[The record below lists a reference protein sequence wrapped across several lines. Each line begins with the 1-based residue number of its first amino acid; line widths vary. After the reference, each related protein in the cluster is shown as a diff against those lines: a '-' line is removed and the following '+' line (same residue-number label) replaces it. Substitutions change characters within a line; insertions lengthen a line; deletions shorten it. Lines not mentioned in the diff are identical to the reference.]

1 MTIFANKSGSFY
13 ATGLAAILSLVS
25 LIVYTNVMYTY
36 TLIYVLL
43 VAALV
48 LEVLPL
54 FLNNAILTG
63 VVPVVNAVLMGAAGM
78 GSAVVMVNQIAYVVT
93 GLDQMSTITSYIVFA
108 SVAIVAMVVNVV
120 AAFLKWEK

>member
-1 MTIFANKSGSFY
+1 MAIFANKSGSFY
-13 ATGLAAILSLVS
+13 TTGLAAILTLVA
-25 LIVYTNVMYTY
+25 LIVYNSVMYTY

-54 FLNNAILTG
+54 VWNNAILTG
-63 VVPVVNAVLMGAAGM
+63 VVPVVNAVLNGAAGM

-93 GLDQMSTITSYIVFA
+93 GLDQMSTIVSYIVFA
-108 SVAIVAMVVNVV
+108 SVAIVAMLVNIV

>member
-93 GLDQMSTITSYIVFA
+93 GLDQMSTIISYIVFA
-108 SVAIVAMVVNVV
+108 SVAIAAMVVNVV

>member
-1 MTIFANKSGSFY
+1 MAIFANKSGSFY
-13 ATGLAAILSLVS
+13 LTGLAAILTLVA
-25 LIVYTNVMYTY
+25 LIVYNSVMYTY

-54 FLNNAILTG
+54 FLNIPFLTG
-63 VVPVVNAVLMGAAGM
+63 AAPVANAVLNGAAGM

-93 GLDQMSTITSYIVFA
+93 GLDQMSTIVSYIVFA
-108 SVAIVAMVVNVV
+108 SVAIVTMLVNIV

>member
-1 MTIFANKSGSFY
+1 MAIFANKSGSFY
-13 ATGLAAILSLVS
+13 TTGLAAILTLVA
-25 LIVYTNVMYTY
+25 LIVYNSVMYTY

-54 FLNNAILTG
+54 VWNNAILTG
-63 VVPVVNAVLMGAAGM
+63 VVPVVNAVLTGAAGM

-93 GLDQMSTITSYIVFA
+93 GLDQMSTIVSYIVFA
-108 SVAIVAMVVNVV
+108 SVAIVAMLVNIV

>member
-1 MTIFANKSGSFY
+1 MAIFANKSGGFY
-13 ATGLAAILSLVS
+13 LTALAAILTLVS
-25 LIVYTNVMYTY
+25 LIVYNSVMYTY

-54 FLNNAILTG
+54 FLNIPFLTG
-63 VVPVVNAVLMGAAGM
+63 VAPVANAVLNGAAGM

-108 SVAIVAMVVNVV
+108 SVAIVAMLVNIV

>member
-93 GLDQMSTITSYIVFA
+93 GLDQMSTIISYIVFA